1 MAISILYGIIVALN
15 EERPKRR
22 WLLVAGIIF
31 MTLGMTYSGT
41 RTAYIIIPA
50 GLCIY
55 ALMTINNRRTLIFM
69 AGFILF
75 FVVLIFGPFY
85 SINAVNRVRTSFKF
99 SDDESMNV
107 RDQNRKMIQPYIYSH
122 PLGGGVATSGVLG
135 LLYNPG
141 HPLAGFPPDSG
152 YLRAAIETGPIGL
165 AYTLFMF
172 FVMLQVGIR
181 NYYASRSKKTR
192 TIYVGLV
199 ACMFAYMIAQYA
211 QVAIGQMPGA
221 FFFYGGMAIIV
232 KLRNFEQNLIN
243 KVC

>member
-1 MAISILYGIIVALN
+1 
-15 EERPKRR
+15 
-22 WLLVAGIIF
+22 
-31 MTLGMTYSGT
+31 
-41 RTAYIIIPA
+41 
-50 GLCIY
+50 
-55 ALMTINNRRTLIFM
+55 MTINNRRTLIFM

-192 TIYVGLV
+192 TIYVGHV
-199 ACMFAYMIAQYA
+199 CVYDC
-211 QVAIGQMPGA
+211 AICAGGDRPDAGCL
-221 FFFYGGMAIIV
+221 FLLWRYGHHRKTQKFRTKPHKQSLLKI
-232 KLRNFEQNLIN
+232 KT
-243 KVC
+243 KTT